1 MAKEVKIGLGVIG
14 ALLLVFGVV
23 LFIRLGDPG
32 KSVAADR
39 SDDKKPPASRPK
51 LASGP
56 SRPIK
61 VAAGH
66 PLESRST
73 AGDDGLG
80 RSPGA
85 EANADSAPPEN
96 YMPDP
101 DALER
106 GRYADFRNRYAT
118 SRGESAADA
127 GEPADVGPAEEPGD
141 YDDSNE
147 EFDPYSG
154 DGQAVGSD
162 DGSLEPSAIG
172 ATEATGVDL
181 TGADAAELD
190 PGTGQQQGRSG
201 GRRHEGAEGPEEPEE
216 PAAAPRLDPED
227 TRLRTGL
234 AGESRAAAPRA
245 LTHSPRLA
253 SVDGSS
259 RTGSYTVEPNDS
271 FWSISEKVYGSG
283 SYSKALEAHHR
294 EQFPDGGQI
303 AAGDTVS
310 VPDVGVLEQTYP
322 TLVPKRRGAAG
333 KSRMVP
339 PGTATRGGGR
349 VRVYAVQEGDT
360 LFDIARFEL
369 GRAAR
374 WAEIYELNRDQLGED
389 FNYLA
394 AGMELVLPDD
404 QRPDPVASD
413 PKKAY
418 RR

>member
-23 LFIRLGDPG
+23 LFIRLREPG

-39 SDDKKPPASRPK
+39 PDDKKPAVSRPK

-56 SRPIK
+56 SQPIK
-61 VAAGH
+61 VAASH

-80 RSPGA
+80 RSPDA
-85 EANADSAPPEN
+85 EADADSAPPEN

-101 DALER
+101 NALEQ
-106 GRYADFRNRYAT
+106 GRYADRYSGQFRDRYAT
-118 SRGESAADA
+118 SPDETDGDT
-127 GEPADVGPAEEPGD
+127 GEPADVEPPKEPGD
-141 YDDSNE
+141 YDDPNE

-154 DGQAVGSD
+154 DGQAGASD
-162 DGSLEPSAIG
+162 DDLLEPSSIDAPEEID
-172 ATEATGVDL
+172 ADL

-190 PGTGQQQGRSG
+190 PGAGQHQRGSAGRQDQES
-201 GRRHEGAEGPEEPEE
+201 EE
-216 PAAAPRLDPED
+216 PAEDPPLDTQD
-227 TRLRTGL
+227 RSRTGL
-234 AGESRAAAPRA
+234 AGESRTAGPKA
-245 LTHSPRLA
+245 LARSPRLA
-253 SVDGSS
+253 PEDGSS

-283 SYSKALEAHHR
+283 SYFKALEAHNR
-294 EQFPDGGQI
+294 EQFPDGEQF

-310 VPDVGVLEQTYP
+310 VPEVAVLEQTYP
-322 TLVPKRRGAAG
+322 KLMPKRRGAAG
-333 KSRMVP
+333 KSRIVP
-339 PGTATRGGGR
+339 AGTALRGGGR

-389 FNYLA
+389 LNYLA
-394 AGMELVLPDD
+394 PGMELVLPDD
-404 QRPDPVASD
+404 QKSDPVASD
-413 PKKAY
+413 PKKTY